1 MIKYTATSPSIPI
14 QPQSISFCCF
24 CHSQKQKSH
33 ADLVRPQTAQC
44 NNVGLNLSNSL
55 SIPLVSTMQSGSQP
69 TTLSVALLSHSVEG
83 FPTKA
88 LHFVVKAEWERRRV
102 ASSVASPPPIAPIV
116 GSEKRE
122 EERGRA
128 NATGRQQKPYAS
140 QCRTQD
146 PNGRMKSQPKQ

>member
-24 CHSQKQKSH
+24 FHSQKQKSH
-33 ADLVRPQTAQC
+33 ADLVKPQTAQC

-102 ASSVASPPPIAPIV
+102 AAAVDRPYCRIGKEGGREREGARLMQQA
-116 GSEKRE
+116 GSKSHMPV
-122 EERGRA
+122 
-128 NATGRQQKPYAS
+128 NAGHKIPTGE
-140 QCRTQD
+140 
-146 PNGRMKSQPKQ
+146 